1 MFAES
6 RTATGDH
13 EGRKERVVE
22 AEIETEENKNSGSD
36 GFGEAAIEI
45 HGLVDPVTITHVPDE
60 AAGIPKGSSVAES
73 KWLS

>member
-1 MFAES
+1 MEGGDQGSEES
-6 RTATGDH
+6 
-13 EGRKERVVE
+13 VVE

-45 HGLVDPVTITHVPDE
+45 HGLVDPVTVTHVPDE
-60 AAGIPKGSSVAES
+60 AAGIPKGSSLAES